1 MFNLIKKKLPNF
13 SKVAVRFYSYQ
24 HSVKIPGFCIS
35 IGTWYCQLKKIILVG
50 VYWCLI
56 VVLVCI
62 FSMTNDT
69 EHLFMCLVA
78 TYLKFGEVF
87 LNLLPI

>member
-1 MFNLIKKKLPNF
+1 M
-13 SKVAVRFYSYQ
+13 
-24 HSVKIPGFCIS
+24 KIAGFCIS
-35 IGTWYCQLKKIILVG
+35 FSTWYCQLKKIILVG
-50 VYWCLI
+50 VWWSLS

-62 FSMTNDT
+62 FSVTDDT